1 VGTPGGGGQG
11 ASIGPYTGEDIRQYG
26 RELRNQRE
34 AAENLRREM
43 RQQGRDVRELTEL
56 IDRLRRLEAAR
67 VFNDPEEL
75 AQLRTSVVQG
85 FKEFEFALR
94 RALVGVEADRPALGG
109 NTDVPD
115 GYRDL
120 VNEYF
125 KSLSRRPA
133 SPPPSSPPPPRP

>member
-1 VGTPGGGGQG
+1 MGTPGGGGQG
-11 ASIGPYTGEDIRQYG
+11 ASIGPYSAEDVRQYG

-34 AAENLRREM
+34 AAENLRREL
-43 RQQGRDVRELTEL
+43 RSQGRDVRELTEL
-56 IDRLRRLEAAR
+56 IDRLRQLEAGR
-67 VFNDPEEL
+67 VFNDAEEL
-75 AQLRTSVVQG
+75 ARLRSSVVQG

-94 RALVGVEADRPALGG
+94 RQLVGIEADRPALGG

-125 KSLSRRPA
+125 KSLSRRP
-133 SPPPSSPPPPRP
+133 SSSPPPPPPPPKP